1 MHHAWVAAYVTST
14 LYTYAWD
21 VRIDWRLGNLQHGG
35 LRERRMFS
43 RVGWYYLAIVSDLVL
58 RFGWALTLV
67 PGTQSVRH
75 LVRVGVWVRTS

>member
-35 LRERRMFS
+35 L
-43 RVGWYYLAIVSDLVL
+43 ADLL
-58 RFGWALTLV
+58 PHDAEETQALV
-67 PGTQSVRH
+67 PHG
-75 LVRVGVWVRTS
+75 LLRVAPRRVEATLAPCH